1 MDAENTFMEGL
12 NRLGGG
18 DHSKDGQIK
27 SLRLTPDII
36 NAEDVDAALK
46 WIGGVAST
54 IESGIHEIAKFTGGL
69 IRVGAFRSVVTTL
82 DNRSPYALRLSNKS
96 LDHGIWTK
104 DREPPVYIPAY
115 SIAVWSAE
123 SEGFA
128 TGTEGSVEYEIS
140 GDDRFPSYAG
150 VASDTPIDFK
160 IHWSNPAGGSN
171 WVTKHWSDKPENDVA
186 WNALHLKEPSD
197 VHGNQAHHHWIFST
211 DSLSA

>member
-104 DREPPVYIPAY
+104 DREPPVTSRPTRSLFGVPNLKDLPQEQKAR
-115 SIAVWSAE
+115 SNTKFRAM
-123 SEGFA
+123 
-128 TGTEGSVEYEIS
+128 T
-140 GDDRFPSYAG
+140 DFPVMQVSLR
-150 VASDTPIDFK
+150 
-160 IHWSNPAGGSN
+160 IH
-171 WVTKHWSDKPENDVA
+171 
-186 WNALHLKEPSD
+186 
-197 VHGNQAHHHWIFST
+197 Q
-211 DSLSA
+211 